1 MTLRQI
7 KYVLVI
13 SEKGS
18 MNKAAESLFVSQPS
32 LSGAVRELEKELGI
46 TVFRRTGKGVEP
58 TREGAEFLLK
68 ARELFGKYTRL
79 MEQYSPENVRH
90 RFSVSTQHY
99 SFAVKAFA
107 DTVRQYDTLNF
118 DFSVRETTT
127 LDVIRSV
134 AAMKSDIGIL
144 FMSGLNRQYISRLLA
159 ENELEFKPLIKC
171 DPCVYLA
178 QSHPLSRE
186 ESISFEQLRDYPC
199 LSFEQEENGA
209 FYLSEEI
216 LADRDYPRM
225 IHCTDRAT
233 MLNLMG
239 ALNGYTLCSGI
250 ICEEINGSGYAAIP
264 FREENGET
272 ATVMELGYI
281 VKNGADAD
289 GVTAVFVTE
298 LKRCL
303 GG

>member
-1 MTLRQI
+1 MTLQQI
-7 KYVLVI
+7 KYLLAI

-99 SFAVKAFA
+99 SFVVKAFA
-107 DTVRQYDTLNF
+107 DTVKQYDTLNF

-134 AAMKSDIGIL
+134 AGMKSDIGIL
-144 FMSGLNRQYISRLLA
+144 FMSSLNRRYITRLLA

-171 DPCVYLA
+171 SPCVYLA
-178 QSHPLSRE
+178 QSHPLSHE
-186 ESISFEQLRDYPC
+186 ESISIEQLRDYPC

-281 VKNGADAD
+281 VKNGADTD
-289 GVTAVFVTE
+289 GVTAVFVEE

-303 GG
+303 GR